1 MMRFDRFTERAQE
14 AAQRAAEIIQRY
26 GHNQIDTEHILLALI
41 EQPQG
46 VISQLLEILKIDAN
60 ALAERLDF
68 ILRTSPKAS
77 IFGGGAG
84 QIFITPRVKR
94 IIDLANEEANRMKDE
109 YISTE
114 HMFLAILSERSTPAA
129 RLLEGAGLTRER
141 VFDAIQQIRGGQ
153 RVTDPQ
159 AEQRYRTLE
168 KFSRDLTQEA
178 RAGRLDPVIGRD
190 TEILRVIQV
199 LSRRKKNNP
208 VLIGE
213 AGVGKTAIVEGLA
226 LRIVASNVPEL
237 LLRKRVVQL
246 DLAGMVAGT
255 KYRGQFEERLKAV
268 VKEIQQANNV
278 IMFIDELHTLVGAGA
293 AEGAIDA
300 SNMLKPALA

>member
-46 VISQLLEILKIDAN
+46 MVTQLLEVLKVDPST
-60 ALAERLDF
+60 LSERLDY

-94 IIDLANEEANRMKDE
+94 IMDLANEEASRLKDE

-114 HMFLAILSERSTPAA
+114 HMFLAILSERNTPAA
-129 RLLEGAGLTRER
+129 RLLEGAGLTRDR
-141 VFDAIQQIRGGQ
+141 VYDAIIQQRGGQ

-159 AEQRYRTLE
+159 SETRFRTLE
-168 KFSRDLTQEA
+168 KYSRDLTTQA
-178 RAGRLDPVIGRD
+178 REGKLDPVIGRD
-190 TEILRVIQV
+190 NEILRVMQI
-199 LSRRKKNNP
+199 LSRRTKNNP

-226 LRIVASNVPEL
+226 EKIAANDVPEIL
-237 LLRKRVVQL
+237 MGKRVVSL
-246 DLAGMVAGT
+246 DRV
-255 KYRGQFEERLKAV
+255 
-268 VKEIQQANNV
+268 
-278 IMFIDELHTLVGAGA
+278 
-293 AEGAIDA
+293 
-300 SNMLKPALA
+300 